1 MLEIS
6 LLHEEKNKLEMEK
19 NREIDG
25 IKIEN

>member
-6 LLHEEKNKLEMEK
+6 LLHEEKNKLEMDK
-19 NREIDG
+19 NRDIDG

>member
-6 LLHEEKNKLEMEK
+6 LLHEEKNKLEMDK

>member
-6 LLHEEKNKLEMEK
+6 LLHEEKNKLVMEK